1 MLPYKNP
8 ELPIDERVE
17 DLLSRMTLEEKCAQ
31 LCGDLPASF
40 LKDGKVDHEALK
52 SVFPDGH
59 GRFTQFSTVGLAD
72 PHFIARVANEVQ
84 RYFVE
89 ETRLGIPVAL
99 QTENLCGYPG
109 AGGTLFPAQINLGC
123 TWEPELAEE
132 MSAHIGQESRA
143 LGLSSAM
150 SPVIDVVRDPRWGRT
165 YETYGEDPY
174 LVSQFGIGYVRGMQ
188 GQKMSCIGKHFLGY
202 AVTEGGLNTTAFRMG
217 KRETYEIFATPFE
230 AAAKEAGLDAVMCNY
245 GEIDGLP
252 VIDNPEIIGKL
263 LRDDMGFKGVVTT
276 DGAALMRTHNVYK
289 IGKSYEDAGVIA
301 KRAGTD
307 TEIPVGNAFR
317 KLPEAVRAGKVTEE
331 CIDES
336 VRRVLTV
343 KFKCGLFENP
353 YCDEGAVDEA
363 LGGASKTA
371 LSRKIAADSLVLLKN
386 DGTLPLK
393 KGMKIALVGPHADS
407 LRYPVSGYTY
417 PAYIEMMFAAAK
429 GTGVSIGGM
438 ADEQEKKNEKKKSGA
453 PNLFA
458 SMLSVLD
465 DEGRSKLNDMNT
477 VLRKMGATS
486 LKEELEKRF
495 AVSYAPGCAIIG
507 DDESG
512 IPAAVEAAKDAD
524 VIVMACGGNSGW
536 VNVTG
541 GEGKDRQ
548 YLGLP
553 GVQQKL
559 LEAVAAT
566 GKPVVMVLY
575 GPQVFALPWAAEHC
589 AAILEAFMPGQ
600 YAGSVISDA
609 LDGTLNPGGKMT
621 MTVPRNAGQL
631 PIYYNHRIGSGYDPF
646 KVEYTGFGASIL
658 NGGYV
663 DGPDTPLYYFGHGL
677 SYTTFA
683 LSDLRLAAKEIPTDG
698 TVEAT
703 VTIQNTGER
712 AGDEVVQLYTRFTDA
727 NVTRPVMSLAA
738 FKRVTLQPGEKKEIT
753 FRVKTAQLGYYNE
766 NMDFVMEPGVLNLY
780 AGTGADKLSL
790 RNAVTLTGEAVQL
803 KGRRSFVAEAEV
815 R

>member
-8 ELPIDERVE
+8 ELPIKERVE

-40 LKDGKVDHEALK
+40 LADGKVDHEALK
-52 SVFPDGH
+52 RVFPDGH

-72 PHFIARVANEVQ
+72 PAFIARVANEVQ

-132 MSAHIGQESRA
+132 MSGYIGQESRA

-188 GQKMSCIGKHFLGY
+188 NQKVSCIGKHFLGY

-263 LRDDMGFKGVVTT
+263 LREDMGFEGVVTT

-317 KLPEAVRAGKVTEE
+317 KMPEAVRAGKVTEE

-353 YCDEGAVDEA
+353 YCDESKVAEA
-363 LGGASKTA
+363 LGGEEKTA

-393 KGMKIALVGPHADS
+393 KGTRVALVGPHADS

-429 GTGVSIGGM
+429 GAGVSIGGM
-438 ADEQEKKNEKKKSGA
+438 ADEQQKKNEK
-453 PNLFA
+453 
-458 SMLSVLD
+458 
-465 DEGRSKLNDMNT
+465 
-477 VLRKMGATS
+477 
-486 LKEELEKRF
+486 
-495 AVSYAPGCAIIG
+495 
-507 DDESG
+507 
-512 IPAAVEAAKDAD
+512 
-524 VIVMACGGNSGW
+524 
-536 VNVTG
+536 
-541 GEGKDRQ
+541 
-548 YLGLP
+548 
-553 GVQQKL
+553 
-559 LEAVAAT
+559 
-566 GKPVVMVLY
+566 
-575 GPQVFALPWAAEHC
+575 
-589 AAILEAFMPGQ
+589 
-600 YAGSVISDA
+600 
-609 LDGTLNPGGKMT
+609 
-621 MTVPRNAGQL
+621 
-631 PIYYNHRIGSGYDPF
+631 
-646 KVEYTGFGASIL
+646 
-658 NGGYV
+658 
-663 DGPDTPLYYFGHGL
+663 PD
-677 SYTTFA
+677 
-683 LSDLRLAAKEIPTDG
+683 
-698 TVEAT
+698 
-703 VTIQNTGER
+703 
-712 AGDEVVQLYTRFTDA
+712 
-727 NVTRPVMSLAA
+727 
-738 FKRVTLQPGEKKEIT
+738 
-753 FRVKTAQLGYYNE
+753 
-766 NMDFVMEPGVLNLY
+766 
-780 AGTGADKLSL
+780 
-790 RNAVTLTGEAVQL
+790 
-803 KGRRSFVAEAEV
+803 
-815 R
+815 